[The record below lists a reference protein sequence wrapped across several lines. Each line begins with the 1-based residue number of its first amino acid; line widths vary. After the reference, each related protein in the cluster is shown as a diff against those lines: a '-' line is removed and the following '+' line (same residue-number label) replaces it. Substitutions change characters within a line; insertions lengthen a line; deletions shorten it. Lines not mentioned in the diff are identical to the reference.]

1 MTLPASQLV
10 LLATG
15 GLGLSGALGLAGALG
30 QHPTGLHVAA
40 AASTPPQLLDGVE
53 AAWSPAATI
62 VWGEPPYNTS
72 FRALWSADGLWIRFD
87 ATDPSPWHTY
97 TRRDNPLWE
106 EEVVEIFI
114 DPDGDGRN
122 YAEVEISPG
131 NVVCDLLMFRG
142 DPDKRSD
149 LDWDF
154 PGLQTAVHAWDSDTS
169 GWTAVA
175 LLPWAGFATL
185 PGTDMRL
192 PPLAGDSWR
201 FNVFRIKRPHRP
213 DDPHR
218 DLLLSAWSPV
228 PGESFHVPE
237 MFRPMVFK

>member
-1 MTLPASQLV
+1 MTRQTLTDDGSVQHVQGGEKARRTVALV
-10 LLATG
+10 VVG
-15 GLGLSGALGLAGALG
+15 HGSVHGPSVSG
-30 QHPTGLHVAA
+30 
-40 AASTPPQLLDGVE
+40 
-53 AAWSPAATI
+53 
-62 VWGEPPYNTS
+62 N
-72 FRALWSADGLWIRFD
+72 
-87 ATDPSPWHTY
+87 
-97 TRRDNPLWE
+97 
-106 EEVVEIFI
+106 EVVEIFI